1 MIRNVQ
7 KLKSLQNIFPLHD
20 EISYCFAYG
29 SAVFDQS
36 IQNGNTVNNTPSPPL
51 PSSKSR
57 MVDLVLAVDDPI
69 RWHRANM
76 SKNWSHYSGLRYFG
90 PKNVAN
96 IQRKF
101 AAKIYYNTLVPIESD
116 LFIKYGIIST
126 EDFLNDLLDW
136 ETLYL
141 SGRLHK
147 PILVLHENIKSNDEQ
162 DFSVRNLYNAIELN
176 RHSALHAA
184 LLLLPEKFTEKQL
197 YMTIANLSYSG
208 DFRMWF
214 GEDRSKVE
222 KIVWPQMERFRDLY
236 GNFLAFVSLLPF
248 AIIIAFFTLT
258 IFVRDIHVILFF
270 IGQLI
275 NEAINYLLKNHVQ
288 ADRPAN
294 KFRDQFTSSGSSSSS
309 SYGWPSSHCQFMAF
323 FVTYSSF
330 CVCFRLSR
338 LKPYW
343 FCFMLICI
351 DLISFAFVFHSRTY
365 LLYHHVHQCIHG
377 AMIGTIMAI
386 IWYALV
392 QFIFEP
398 IIHHYVMNSSI
409 NQFFGL
415 CSIYLPLD
423 DGQQKHY
430 KYR

>member
-222 KIVWPQMERFRDLY
+222 KIVWPQMERFRHIYQPLIQCDRFKNLLRCSEHQPNDLDW
-236 GNFLAFVSLLPF
+236 NFEQNYSNNSIQWHLNLLPKTVQLYIGQKWLAENTLRKYTRNRWHTRKIVHQF
-248 AIIIAFFTLT
+248 DIEDLMHSVASDLEYRRYVERAIQWIVFRSSATQTIKGFFTAGPTKSIVYSWEKIVKMFKSL
-258 IFVRDIHVILFF
+258 
-270 IGQLI
+270 
-275 NEAINYLLKNHVQ
+275 
-288 ADRPAN
+288 P
-294 KFRDQFTSSGSSSSS
+294 SSSS
-309 SYGWPSSHCQFMAF
+309 
-323 FVTYSSF
+323 T
-330 CVCFRLSR
+330 
-338 LKPYW
+338 
-343 FCFMLICI
+343 
-351 DLISFAFVFHSRTY
+351 
-365 LLYHHVHQCIHG
+365 
-377 AMIGTIMAI
+377 
-386 IWYALV
+386 
-392 QFIFEP
+392 
-398 IIHHYVMNSSI
+398 
-409 NQFFGL
+409 
-415 CSIYLPLD
+415 
-423 DGQQKHY
+423 
-430 KYR
+430 